1 MLQQKY
7 RSSLTVQ
14 ALGLLLRYGIARFG
28 LPGAITVVVV
38 INFILRLMLAA
49 RFTRVIGAKLRDLA
63 LLKDVGKVALASAV
77 AAISCLFVRSIIM
90 ASGARP
96 LAVLVVCFAVF
107 GVLYLGAIFLL
118 GMATTDE
125 REKVRHGVARLQQFV
140 YLGRSANSV
149 S

>member
-28 LPGAITVVVV
+28 LPGAITVVIV

-49 RFTRVIGAKLRDLA
+49 RFTRV
-63 LLKDVGKVALASAV
+63 
-77 AAISCLFVRSIIM
+77 
-90 ASGARP
+90 
-96 LAVLVVCFAVF
+96 VLVVCFAVF

-125 REKVRHGVARLQQFV
+125 REKVRHGVARLSSTYTLDVLQT
-140 YLGRSANSV
+140 RCRETSV
-149 S
+149 TPQRLY